1 MTTNY
6 FNRFMTKDEFNKEA
20 KASLEA
26 LKTVNLDFYTIQIQ
40 HNPLTNQVN
49 IPRPVFGLALT
60 IPSFMAFLVAT
71 LIQINPKE
79 AYAAIK
85 YSGDTKAKAKGK
97 AWKETYKRLWAEFG
111 CCYYYCKCFALS
123 AFSEDYETDLCE
135 VYELAQ
141 ELADEASERTEARQK
156 IQILKVE
163 DRTQGFVF

>member
-6 FNRFMTKDEFNKEA
+6 FDRFMTKDEFNKEA

-71 LIQINPKE
+71 LIQINPKGIYLSDGFFPAE
-79 AYAAIK
+79 KIK
-85 YSGDTKAKAKGK
+85 A
-97 AWKETYKRLWAEFG
+97 
-111 CCYYYCKCFALS
+111 C
-123 AFSEDYETDLCE
+123 
-135 VYELAQ
+135 
-141 ELADEASERTEARQK
+141 
-156 IQILKVE
+156 
-163 DRTQGFVF
+163 